1 MPVLYRVSFQQCS
14 KYLLFVISDY
24 RYKESKHSEWTMWG
38 KHFTTFEDMTLT
50 AWKVTPRELGSHW
63 HLKLD
68 DRVVRLDIQKY
79 WLKGQK
85 KMILIPFRAMEK
97 RVIVKQAQ
105 TLALCKES
113 SVAQENAQLI
123 LLSSSL
129 EARPLPF
136 LCLSISF
143 LGQGAS
149 VLKWHR
155 NNSCHSLSS
164 GESPLIC
171 SFPSKCDPG
180 DYNSWRF
187 RSLFHFT

>member
-1 MPVLYRVSFQQCS
+1 MGRKSCLCSTEFPSSNVVSIHS
-14 KYLLFVISDY
+14 LLFLIIDIRNQNTPNGPCEANISQLL
-24 RYKESKHSEWTMWG
+24 RTWI
-38 KHFTTFEDMTLT
+38 LL
-50 AWKVTPRELGSHW
+50 LGSHW

-68 DRVVRLDIQKY
+68 DRAVCLDIQKY
-79 WLKGQK
+79 WWKGHTK
-85 KMILIPFRAMEK
+85 TILIPFRAMEK

-105 TLALCKES
+105 TLAPCKES